1 MKRILSFLLALAL
14 LLGAC
19 SYAPEAEIA
28 SEGLE
33 VHFID
38 VGQADAAL
46 LLCGDEAML
55 IDGGNA
61 EDSSLIYTY
70 LKNNGIDYLDYII
83 ATHPHE
89 DHIGGLPGALAYAEV
104 GRIFSP
110 TAESENEY
118 FIALE
123 KAARECGAEIEVP
136 RIGESFSL
144 GDAEIE
150 VIGPMNTDY
159 EDVNNVSL
167 VLRVVYGETAF
178 LFTGDA
184 ERESEQ
190 DILGEGRDISADV
203 LKVGHHGSRDSSTYP
218 FLNAVMPQ
226 YAVISVGK
234 DNSYGHPTEEALSRL
249 SDAGAEILRT
259 DEKGDII
266 CISDGETVEILGE
279 NRKNSSRET
288 SESAMSV
295 KYVLNTSSKKFHL
308 PECGGIKG
316 MKKENKKEFFGLRE
330 ELLDLGYS
338 PCGSCNP

>member
-1 MKRILSFLLALAL
+1 MKRILSLILALSL
-14 LLGAC
+14 ILGAC
-19 SYAPEAEIA
+19 SYAPEQTDG
-28 SEGLE
+28 SEALE

-61 EDSSLIYTY
+61 DDSSLIYSY
-70 LKNNGIDYLDYII
+70 LKNNGIDYLDYVI

-89 DHIGGLPGALAYAEV
+89 DHIGGLSGALSYADV
-104 GRIFSP
+104 GKVLSP
-110 TAESENEY
+110 VADSDNSH
-118 FIALE
+118 FE
-123 KAARECGAEIEVP
+123 KLMKKARECGAEIEVP
-136 RIGESFSL
+136 QIGECFAL
-144 GDAEIE
+144 GDAEVEI
-150 VIGPMNTDY
+150 IGPVRTDY
-159 EDVNNVSL
+159 EDINNVSL

-190 DILGEGRDISADV
+190 DILALGREVSADV

-218 FLNAVMPQ
+218 FLNAVMPK

-266 CISDGETVEILGE
+266 CISDGETVEMLEG
-279 NRKNSSRET
+279 RERNLFRELMELIM
-288 SESAMSV
+288 SEEL
-295 KYVLNTSSKKFHL
+295 VLNTASKKFHL
-308 PECGGIKG
+308 PECSGIKDI
-316 MKKENKKEFFGLRE
+316 KKENKEEFFGLRE
-330 ELLDLGYS
+330 ELLDRGYN

>member
-1 MKRILSFLLALAL
+1 MKSILSLILALAL

-19 SYAPEAEIA
+19 SVAPEAETVA
-28 SEGLE
+28 EGLE

-46 LLCGDEAML
+46 VLCGDAAML

-61 EDSSLIYTY
+61 DDSSLIYSY
-70 LKNNGIDYLDYII
+70 LRDYGIDYLDYVI

-89 DHIGGLPGALAYAEV
+89 DHIGGLPGALAYADV
-104 GRIFSP
+104 GKIFSP
-110 TAESENEY
+110 TVHSDNEF
-118 FIALE
+118 FIALS

-136 RIGESFSL
+136 KTGDSFSL
-144 GDAEIE
+144 GDANVEI
-150 VIGPMNTDY
+150 VGPIKTDY
-159 EDVNNVSL
+159 EDINNISL

-190 DILGEGRDISADV
+190 DILASGRDISANV

-218 FLNAVMPQ
+218 FLSAVMPE

-234 DNSYGHPTEEALSRL
+234 DNSYGHPTDAALSRL
-249 SDAGAEILRT
+249 CDAGTEIFRT

-266 CISDGETVEILGE
+266 CISDGETVEILEGQE
-279 NRKNSSRET
+279 RNIFRELIELIM
-288 SESAMSV
+288 SED
-295 KYVLNTSSKKFHL
+295 YVLNTASKKFHL
-308 PECGGIKG
+308 PGCGGVRDI
-316 MKKENKKEFFGLRE
+316 KKENKKEFFGLRE
-330 ELLDLGYS
+330 ELIDRGYD
-338 PCGSCNP
+338 PCGICNP